1 MNVNK
6 RYLNNILGF
15 HSAETQQMGAVK
27 EEENEEEEER
37 EEDFNVRKYLDAEC
51 EKMLKE
57 IQKKDKLHRMRA
69 AETDETT
76 SDGDLQDQGLM
87 CIAYVFVFTGGR
99 C

>member
-57 IQKKDKLHRMRA
+57 IQKKDKLA
-69 AETDETT
+69 FLDIF
-76 SDGDLQDQGLM
+76 QDYPEDIEEEELIEIQKVKPF
-87 CIAYVFVFTGGR
+87 IID
-99 C
+99 